1 MVSIVTTP
9 SPCRCG
15 GTPIHREDYRNSY
28 LIICSKCGMA
38 TPFEDSRTQA
48 VDVWN
53 VVMGEKTEP
62 TLQSSLKMKR

>member
-1 MVSIVTTP
+1 MVSIVATP

-38 TPFEDSRTQA
+38 TPFEDSRAQA

-53 VVMGEKTEP
+53 MVMGEKTEP
-62 TLQSSLKMKR
+62 ILHTRLMIKR